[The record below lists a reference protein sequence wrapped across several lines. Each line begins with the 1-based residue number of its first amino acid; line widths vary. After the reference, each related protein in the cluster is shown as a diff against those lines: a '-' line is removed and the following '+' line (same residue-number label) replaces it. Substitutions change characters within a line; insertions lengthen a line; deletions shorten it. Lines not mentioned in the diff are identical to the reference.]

1 MQPSYQRFGPG
12 RPFLVLSLMLLAL
25 LGTAAG
31 GAEDNPAAPHL
42 ILRSL
47 KITGNRIISSEKIKD
62 ELTLPL
68 PSRWPWIAPPPFRP
82 QELEG
87 DLERLPV
94 FFRTQ
99 GFYHTHI
106 VPTIHQDEAG
116 QVDVVLDITEGPWVM
131 VEKLDLEVPVASLEP
146 ELTELK
152 AKSPLRLGERF
163 TEKGYEELKNLY
175 LNYLLDH
182 GYPRGKIAGK
192 VLLDEEL
199 NTARIFLKIEPGPLC
214 YFGEVTI
221 RGDLQTPDY
230 IILRKLTFK
239 KGEPFSYNALYDS
252 QKRLYALDLF
262 SSVTLSP
269 QEVPPGEHS
278 IPVAIDLQEKK
289 KRSLKLGLGYGT
301 EDEFRARVGLR
312 LRNLGGGGRLLDL
325 DAKYSSLESRVM
337 GTFTNPQLWAT
348 RNDLV
353 FQSGLVR
360 RYLPGF
366 TDRSVFT
373 QTRLERDLPWH
384 LRGYVGHGL
393 EFARPFNIPLDTLL
407 LLKETQTGRL
417 YRTSKALLGLRQ
429 DTTDN
434 PVYPH
439 RGGILSAV
447 GEAAPDFFGSNLQY
461 ARTLL
466 EARRYQSLGATDYI
480 LAGRVKLG
488 MMEPMQA
495 TSDIPILYR
504 FFCGGPDSV
513 RGYRLDYLGP
523 RNLGGFPIGGNALLE
538 GSLEARVPIYKE
550 FHAVGFLD
558 FGNVYLKIRDLD
570 VGQLKYASGFGLRY
584 NTPIGP
590 LGVDVGFPL
599 NPIDPQRDKYQIN
612 LTIGQSF

>member
-1 MQPSYQRFGPG
+1 MQPSYQRFGLGP
-12 RPFLVLSLMLLAL
+12 LLAL
-25 LGTAAG
+25 TLLVLTLLGPSVW
-31 GAEDNPAAPHL
+31 GAENDSAPPHL

-47 KITGNRIISSEKIKD
+47 KITGNRIISTEKIKD

-68 PSRWPWIAPPPFRP
+68 PSRWPWISPPPFRP

-94 FFRTQ
+94 FFQTQ

-131 VEKLDLEVPVASLEP
+131 LERLDLEVAVAALEP

-152 AKSPLRLGERF
+152 GKSPLKVGERF
-163 TEKGYEELKNLY
+163 TEKGYEELKSLY
-175 LNYLLDH
+175 QNYLLDH

-192 VLLDEEL
+192 VLLDEGR
-199 NTARIFLKIEPGPLC
+199 NTVEIFLKIEPGLLC

-221 RGDLQTPDY
+221 RGDLETPDY

-269 QEVPPGEHS
+269 QQVSAEDRS
-278 IPVAIDLQEKK
+278 IPIAVDLQEKK

-301 EDEFRARVGLR
+301 EDEFRGRVGIR
-312 LRNLGGGGRLLDL
+312 LRNLWGGGRLVDF
-325 DAKYSSLESRVM
+325 DAKYSSLETRLM
-337 GTFTNPQLWAT
+337 GTFTNPQLWAS

-353 FQSGLVR
+353 SQTGLVR

-407 LLKETQTGRL
+407 LLQGTQTGKT

-434 PVYPH
+434 LVYPH
-439 RGGILSAV
+439 RGGILSAT
-447 GEAAPDFFGSNLQY
+447 GEASPDFFGSNLQFV
-461 ARTLL
+461 RSIL
-466 EARRYQSLGATDYI
+466 EARRYQSLGETDFI
-480 LAGRVKLG
+480 LAGRVKFGL
-488 MMEPMQA
+488 MEPMQA

-504 FFCGGPDSV
+504 FFSGGPDSV

-523 RNLGGFPIGGNALLE
+523 RNSGGYPIGGNALLE
-538 GSLEARVPIYKE
+538 GSLEARIPIYKE
-550 FHAVGFLD
+550 IHAVGFMD
-558 FGNVYLKIRDLD
+558 FGNVYLKIRDTD

-590 LGVDVGFPL
+590 LGVDLGFPL
-599 NPIDPQRDKYQIN
+599 NPIDRQRDKYQVN